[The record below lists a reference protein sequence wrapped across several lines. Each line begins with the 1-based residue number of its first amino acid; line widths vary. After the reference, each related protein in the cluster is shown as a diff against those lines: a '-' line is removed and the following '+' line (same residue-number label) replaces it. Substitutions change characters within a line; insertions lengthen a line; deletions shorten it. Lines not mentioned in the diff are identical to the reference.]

1 MKNEIIIQ
9 KLIGHTRKI
18 LGYCEGVTYEQFS
31 ADSKL
36 VEACVFN
43 LSQMGELANRVDKA
57 FAQDHA
63 EIPWRYIYG
72 LRNRIVHDYEGVNLL
87 LIWEIIRD
95 DLPTL
100 LEQLQ
105 RL

>member
-43 LSQMGELANRVDKA
+43 LSQMGGIMLKFRGAISTVCATASCTTMKA
-57 FAQDHA
+57 
-63 EIPWRYIYG
+63 
-72 LRNRIVHDYEGVNLL
+72 
-87 LIWEIIRD
+87 
-95 DLPTL
+95 
-100 LEQLQ
+100 
-105 RL
+105 